1 MLNKISFHTH
11 VIQFKSLLAMEL
23 VGMTTSN
30 IDNYKDQISRGT
42 DNPQGSNC
50 NMFSFFPIYHPKKI
64 M

>member
-1 MLNKISFHTH
+1 
-11 VIQFKSLLAMEL
+11 MEL